1 MAFGPNGSYLI
12 DFYRLCEY
20 LAAAANRCAPDSKES
35 WLERQKELTKT
46 NGTSEVLEG
55 LNLHLGPESVPDKDA
70 PVRAC
75 YRYISNREEQFD
87 YKGALEA
94 GLPIGSGEIE
104 SGHRFVIQDRRKRP
118 GAWWKPDNA
127 QSMLALRV
135 LRANDDRGLY
145 WDKIEQQAA

>member
-1 MAFGPNGSYLI
+1 MTL
-12 DFYRLCEY
+12 DKY
-20 LAAAANRCAPDSKES
+20 LAAAASRCAPDSKES
-35 WLERQKELTKT
+35 WLEGQKELIKT

-55 LNLHLGPESVPDKDA
+55 SNLHLEPESVPEKDA
-70 PVRAC
+70 PVRVC
-75 YRYISNREEQFD
+75 YRYISNREGQFD

-94 GLPIGSGEIE
+94 GLPIGSEDIE
-104 SGHRFVIQDRRKRP
+104 SGHRYVIQDRLKRP

-135 LRANDDRGLY
+135 LRANDDWSLY